1 MGVGSLSFLIGMVV
15 AIGSLLGGYA
25 AMGGHMVVLWQP
37 YDFIIIGGS
46 ALGTFIVANPVKVI
60 KDTGKAMMAAILD
73 KGPKT
78 RDYLDVLGLLH
89 AMMREIRS
97 KQRGEVEAHI
107 ENPAESEIFKAF
119 PRILADKQL
128 TTFICDYVRLF
139 IVGNARTHE
148 IEALMDEE
156 LETVMHDKLKPYGAL
171 TTVADGLPAL
181 GIVAAVLGVV
191 HAMGA
196 LDQSPEILGE
206 LIGAALVGTF
216 AGVFMAYGIVT
227 PIAHKIKTLREK
239 EGRVYV
245 VVKQSVLAFMN
256 GAMPPVAVEYGRKT
270 ISSTERPTID
280 DVENETVNGG
290 RQAA

>member
-1 MGVGSLSFLIGMVV
+1 MSFLIGMVV

>member
-1 MGVGSLSFLIGMVV
+1 M
-15 AIGSLLGGYA
+15 
-25 AMGGHMVVLWQP
+25 
-37 YDFIIIGGS
+37 
-46 ALGTFIVANPVKVI
+46 
-60 KDTGKAMMAAILD
+60 
-73 KGPKT
+73 
-78 RDYLDVLGLLH
+78 
-89 AMMREIRS
+89 
-97 KQRGEVEAHI
+97 
-107 ENPAESEIFKAF
+107 
-119 PRILADKQL
+119 
-128 TTFICDYVRLF
+128 
-139 IVGNARTHE
+139 
-148 IEALMDEE
+148 
-156 LETVMHDKLKPYGAL
+156 

>member
-1 MGVGSLSFLIGMVV
+1 MIV
-15 AIGSLLGGYA
+15 AIGSMLGGYA

-60 KDTGKAMMAAILD
+60 KDTGKAIVAAVLD

-78 RDYLDVLGLLH
+78 RNYLDVLGLLH

-107 ENPAESEIFKAF
+107 ENPSESEIFKGF
-119 PRILADKQL
+119 PTILADKDL

-156 LETVMHDKLKPYGAL
+156 LETVMHDKLKPYSAL
-171 TTVADGLPAL
+171 QTVADGMPGGARR
-181 GIVAAVLGVV
+181 GACHGRARSVARNSG
-191 HAMGA
+191 
-196 LDQSPEILGE
+196 
-206 LIGAALVGTF
+206 
-216 AGVFMAYGIVT
+216 
-227 PIAHKIKTLREK
+227 
-239 EGRVYV
+239 
-245 VVKQSVLAFMN
+245 
-256 GAMPPVAVEYGRKT
+256 
-270 ISSTERPTID
+270 
-280 DVENETVNGG
+280 
-290 RQAA
+290 